1 MHHYRDTAD
10 FDALHGIEP
19 EPSTPLMEQC
29 PKHGPWGPA
38 TFTFNEC
45 PACFNAS
52 ERDRADRRDA
62 WNDYAASFDFHPDR

>member
-1 MHHYRDTAD
+1 MMRHHYRDTAD
-10 FDALHGIEP
+10 HDALHGIEP

-45 PACFNAS
+45 PTCFNA
-52 ERDRADRRDA
+52 RQDDMDRRDA
-62 WNDYAASFDFHPDR
+62 YWDRVTSQLDY